1 MLGCGLDFGTSNSM
15 VALATPEGVTD
26 LRIEHDVGPD
36 AVMPTLLFCTPDGA
50 WSFGTAA
57 KRAYVE
63 ACAEGRFIQSVKR
76 YLPSRNFGHT
86 WLGGR
91 RMDLPQIVATFLA
104 QLRRA
109 LVEAAGQPVDA
120 VLMGRPAVFHEDP
133 KLDALAEQ
141 RLGQAARLAGFRD
154 VAFRREPIAAARAFE
169 ATLDRE
175 VLCLVGDL
183 GGGTSDFTV
192 MRLGPDRVGR
202 PDRASDV
209 LGSSGVN
216 LAGNDIDAAI
226 VKLAV
231 LPRLGWGSHY
241 QPLQRRIALPTWLHL
256 TTLSWHQLSF
266 AGTPENLAKLEE
278 WGRTAEDPEGLA
290 RLHTLLKWN
299 LGFELFQ
306 SVEAC
311 KRALSEADQAPL
323 HFSSMGVELDLSI
336 TRDHFERAI
345 EPVTHGM
352 GGCLDGLLHRLGL
365 SAHDIDVVFLT
376 GGTSLV
382 PAVRRLFDDRFGG
395 RLLPGDAFASVGHGL
410 GVEARE
416 RFGAMPARSGGVA

>member
-1 MLGCGLDFGTSNSM
+1 MLACGLDFGTSNSM
-15 VALATPEGVTD
+15 VALATADGVTD
-26 LRIEHDVGPD
+26 LRLEPDAGPD
-36 AVMPTLLFCTPDGA
+36 AVMPTLLFCTPDGD

-63 ACAEGRFIQSVKR
+63 AAAEGRFIQSVKR
-76 YLPSRNFGHT
+76 YLPSRTFGHT

-104 QLRRA
+104 QLRRK
-109 LVEAAGQPVDA
+109 LVEQAGGEVDA
-120 VLMGRPAVFHEDP
+120 VLMGRPAVFHDDP
-133 KLDALAEQ
+133 ELDALAER
-141 RLGQAARLAGFRD
+141 RLGEAARLAGFRD

-169 ATLDRE
+169 GTLDRE

-202 PDRASDV
+202 PDRAADV
-209 LGSSGVN
+209 LGSAGVN

-241 QPLQRRIALPTWLHL
+241 KPLQRWIALPTWLHL

-278 WGRTAEDPEGLA
+278 WGRTAEDPEGLE
-290 RLHTLLKWN
+290 RLHALLKWN

-311 KRALSEADQAPL
+311 KRTLSSTDEAPL
-323 HFSSMGVELDLSI
+323 RFSSMGVELDVTL
-336 TRDHFERAI
+336 TRDRFERAI
-345 EPVTHGM
+345 APVTAGM
-352 GGCLDGLLHRLGL
+352 GACLDGLLDRLAL
-365 SAHDIDVVFLT
+365 SRDDIDVVFLT

-416 RFGAMPARSGGVA
+416 RFGAPRSVASSVA